1 MPLILN
7 KREYADARGMSERTV
22 TRWLAEGLPYE
33 GSGKKGD
40 PIRID
45 MAKATAWE
53 IAREVAKQ
61 LGDGR
66 SVDGEATSK
75 EQEELMKLRAD
86 RKTREAEAELRALE
100 LGEKKRTLIDID
112 LVEQTL
118 ASALTQMAMIL
129 RPVGRKVIPKVFTA
143 RNEAAGLQIFDDELT
158 RAMSVAADMLEALD
172 IHAAPSEE
180 DSNAGG

>member
-22 TRWLAEGLPYE
+22 TRWLAEGLPFE

-53 IAREVAKQ
+53 ISREVAKQ
-61 LGDGR
+61 LGDSRPAG
-66 SVDGEATSK
+66 GEQTSR
-75 EQEELMKLRAD
+75 EEEELRKLRAE
-86 RKTREAEAELRALE
+86 RKLKEAEQRLRELE
-100 LGEKKRTLIDID
+100 LGEKEKNLIDID

-180 DSNAGG
+180 DSFAGG

>member
-7 KREYADARGMSERTV
+7 KREFADARDVSERTV

-40 PIRID
+40 PIRIE
-45 MAKATAWE
+45 MGKAIAWE
-53 IAREVAKQ
+53 VQREVARQ
-61 LGDGR
+61 VGTGR
-66 SVDGEATSK
+66 PADGETTTKA
-75 EQEELMKLRAD
+75 EEELLKLRAD

-100 LGEKKRTLIDID
+100 LGEKQKRLIDID

-118 ASALTQMAMIL
+118 ASAMTQMAMIL

-172 IHAAPSEE
+172 IHAAPTEE
-180 DSNAGG
+180 DS

>member
-7 KREYADARGMSERTV
+7 KADYADARGVSARTV
-22 TRWLAEGLPYE
+22 SRWLAEGLPHE
-33 GSGKKGD
+33 GGGKKGD
-40 PIRID
+40 PLRID

-53 IAREVAKQ
+53 IAREVARQ
-61 LGDGR
+61 LGDG
-66 SVDGEATSK
+66 STLEGETTSK

-100 LGEKKRTLIDID
+100 LGEKKKTLIDID

-180 DSNAGG
+180 DS

>member
-7 KREYADARGMSERTV
+7 KAEYAEARGVSPRTV
-22 TRWLAEGLPYE
+22 TRWLADGMPAE

-40 PIRID
+40 ALRID

-53 IAREVAKQ
+53 IECEVARQ
-61 LGDGR
+61 IGDGR
-66 SVDGEATSK
+66 AVDGEVTTK
-75 EQEELMKLRAD
+75 DEEELRKLRAE
-86 RKTREAEAELRALE
+86 RRMREADAELRALE
-100 LGEKKRTLIDID
+100 LSEKKKTLIDID

-118 ASALTQMAMIL
+118 ANAFTQMAMIL

-180 DSNAGG
+180 DS

>member
-7 KREYADARGMSERTV
+7 KREFAEARDVSERTV

-45 MAKATAWE
+45 LGQAIAWE
-53 IAREVAKQ
+53 VQREVARQ
-61 LGDGR
+61 TGGGR
-66 SVDGEATSK
+66 SLDGETTTK
-75 EQEELMKLRAD
+75 EQEELMKLRAE
-86 RKTREAEAELRALE
+86 RKLREHEEGLRALE
-100 LGEKKRTLIDID
+100 LGEKQKRLIDIE
-112 LVEQTL
+112 LVEQTF

-158 RAMSVAADMLEALD
+158 RAMTVAADMLEEID
-172 IHAAPSEE
+172 IHALPSEE
-180 DSNAGG
+180 DSFAGG

>member
-7 KREYADARGMSERTV
+7 KVQFAEARDVSERTV
-22 TRWLAEGLPYE
+22 TRWLGEGLPHT
-33 GSGKKGD
+33 GGGKKGD
-40 PIRID
+40 PIKID
-45 MAKATAWE
+45 VSQAIAWE
-53 IAREVAKQ
+53 VAREVAKQ
-61 LGDGR
+61 VGDGR
-66 SVDGEATSK
+66 MVDGETTTK

-100 LGEKKRTLIDID
+100 LGEKRKTLIDID

-172 IHAAPSEE
+172 INAASFET
-180 DSNAGG
+180 DS